1 MQQMKQEAIFCL
13 GMVKQSKSQK
23 AKVSKNQEM
32 LLNQEQRMRME
43 SMAYLPRQSVY
54 HIEPSRKKK
63 MVWIVLLLT
72 VVIGGAIFYQTV
84 K

>member
-1 MQQMKQEAIFCL
+1 MPQPNPPSTGHVLVNKTTNATNETGGNLLSGHGEAKQ
-13 GMVKQSKSQK
+13 KPK

-63 MVWIVLLLT
+63 MV
-72 VVIGGAIFYQTV
+72 
-84 K
+84 